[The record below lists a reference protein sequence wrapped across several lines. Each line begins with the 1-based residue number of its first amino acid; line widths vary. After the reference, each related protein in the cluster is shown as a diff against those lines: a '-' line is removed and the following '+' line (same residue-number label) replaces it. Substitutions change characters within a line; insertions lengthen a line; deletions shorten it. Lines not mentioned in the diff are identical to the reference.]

1 MTKLKTIIS
10 NLELFIDFYDNKSR
24 GLIAS
29 AQNGVQLIDVL
40 REAVAE
46 LKKLKAPKER
56 YGKTQIVN
64 CKQCQTTF
72 SARTADIR
80 RGWGKYC
87 SKSCKAMS
95 QAQRGNDKL
104 NYGTDSFDV
113 EDSFHPHD
121 SYSLGQE

>member
-1 MTKLKTIIS
+1 MTKLKAIIS
-10 NLELFIDFYDNKSR
+10 NIELFIDFYDNKSN

-40 REAVAE
+40 RDATKE
-46 LKKLKAPKER
+46 LKAPKKHC
-56 YGKTQIVN
+56 GKTQIVN
-64 CKQCQTTF
+64 CKQCHTTF